1 MLLFFYIINLVVGVL
16 GTVFFFR
23 SRHGKYEMLRRN
35 MLSIFFSMSWRSLIC
50 VIVEL
55 VGINLHYSNLI
66 IIIAQT
72 PFMISMLAFVYYIY
86 KSGHRHY

>member
-1 MLLFFYIINLVVGVL
+1 
-16 GTVFFFR
+16 
-23 SRHGKYEMLRRN
+23 

-50 VIVEL
+50 VTVEL
-55 VGINLHYSNLI
+55 VGINLHYNNLI

-86 KSGHRHY
+86 KNGHRHY